1 MILITKDNLESF
13 IQHYQGFHDS
23 WFSNINYNIKEAKI
37 EVLVDVFWSG
47 EPTLKED
54 GTYETNKVKVKMN
67 LNGVEQCNIKELFSW
82 DSINDVFIKYIT
94 IKDKEFICFAS
105 EEEDPSFYVICD
117 SIEYEELVLS

>member
-94 IKDKEFICFAS
+94 IKMIYTSLMLA
-105 EEEDPSFYVICD
+105 I
-117 SIEYEELVLS
+117 VLMKIIITLQIAIH